1 MLADRCGIAYNIRES
16 LRICRKRGERMK
28 GGESQKQKSR
38 MREIMAVLR
47 KENVK
52 AGMSPEKLRRI
63 LEQLGPTFVKL
74 GQIASMRPDFLP
86 KEYCQELSKLC
97 AHVTPMPFEQVL
109 SVVEESCGRP
119 WGEVFAQIEQTPLGS
134 ASIAQVHRAS
144 LFTGEQVVVKVQR
157 PGIYQVMD
165 RDIRLLRKL
174 VKRLPAK
181 FRREFTDLDRA
192 LDQIWAV
199 SEEEMDFLREAANM
213 EEFSRRN
220 KSDACIGVPR
230 LYREYT
236 TSKVLV
242 MEYIDGVVIDDKEA
256 LLNAECDLRDIGA
269 KLANNYVRQ
278 IVEDGFFHADP
289 HAGNIRVR
297 DGKIIWLDMGM
308 MGRLTEDDRRTLSMA
323 VRGIALNDVSML
335 EEAVLTLGEFEQMPE
350 RKRLRDAID
359 GLLKKYGHSGMAK
372 LDLAAVMADLME
384 IMRENQIRMPHS
396 LTLLVRGLTHIE
408 GVLAE
413 LSPDINIVEIAKNQM
428 MSRAFD
434 RDEME
439 KELKASGRSIAASL
453 RKALDLPAYLADS
466 VKEFRNGD
474 ARMNLDV
481 NVTGETSRLLVRLVQ
496 SVIEGLWVAA
506 LIIGASIVC
515 TADLEPRVLGIPVLA
530 AVGYALAA
538 VTVMWKLI
546 RYARRK
552 K

>member
-1 MLADRCGIAYNIRES
+1 
-16 LRICRKRGERMK
+16 MK

-174 VKRLPAK
+174 VKRLPTK

-220 KSDACIGVPR
+220 KSEACIGVPR

-256 LLNAECDLRDIGA
+256 LLNAGCDLRDTGA

-278 IVEDGFFHADP
+278 IVGDGFFHADP

-297 DGKIIWLDMGM
+297 DGKIIWMDMGM

-453 RKALDLPAYLADS
+453 RKVLDLPAYLADS

-515 TADLEPRVLGIPVLA
+515 TADLEPRVLGIPALA

-546 RYARRK
+546 RHARRK